1 MILRRKNSGNQRGFF
16 KTARKAVPFSQDS
29 VSSQTGFRG
38 NRQILIK
45 SPGKTR
51 GLSACRKSQ
60 CHSEAAKRPWE
71 SVLLKVPVFLKVWLK
86 AEHLGERI
94 ATPVCELA
102 RNDRFFDSLQRL
114 PPGSLWFFMA
124 LPADLPG
131 AGRPGSASPAQP
143 PGRFSAGRREQRGI
157 HTG

>member
-1 MILRRKNSGNQRGFF
+1 MIPRRKNSGNQRGFF

-71 SVLLKVPVFLKVWLK
+71 SVLLKVHVFLKIWLK
-86 AEHLGERI
+86 TEHLGERI

-102 RNDRFFDSLQRL
+102 RNDRFFDSLKVPGENPGTLRL
-114 PPGSLWFFMA
+114 YDRMEIWHYLYRGAVFSLRYSF
-124 LPADLPG
+124 
-131 AGRPGSASPAQP
+131 
-143 PGRFSAGRREQRGI
+143 RF
-157 HTG
+157 